1 MLPNIYRGDYR
12 LLAAAPLLA
21 IAISLF
27 FIPSIKMGVDFQGG
41 TVITVSLSEKADA
54 ADLQARLEGEGL
66 DATVRVFD
74 TAVGYRAEIE
84 VPQSEDL
91 IRADALK
98 EEFNAML
105 PEVASLEVAALENS
119 SNSGAYM
126 AKKAEL
132 DAVADQLFEL
142 AHIRRSGLNISG
154 TNDLQKRFGE
164 AYTAVYASYQNSISG
179 PIDEA
184 VNYDSISV
192 QTVSP
197 ALSSH
202 FIEVATNVVMLAII
216 LSFILVF
223 AFFRDVMPSVAVLTG
238 ALADIVMALGAMGFF
253 GIPLTLASFAALL
266 MLLGFSLDTD
276 ILLTTR
282 LLKRKGDPRENAF
295 DAMKTG
301 LTMSVM
307 AIIAFGALFILAAV
321 THIPTYYEISAV
333 ALAGL
338 VGDMLATWG
347 INGVLILHH
356 VEEKRRRA

>member
-12 LLAAAPLLA
+12 LLAAAPLLL
-21 IAISLF
+21 ILISLY
-27 FIPSIKMGVDFQGG
+27 FIPSIKPGVDFQGG
-41 TVITVSLSEKADA
+41 TVITLSLSEKADA
-54 ADLQARLEGEGL
+54 ADLQAKLQAEGL
-66 DATVRVFD
+66 EASVRVFD

-84 VPQSEDL
+84 VPQSGDL
-91 IRADALK
+91 VRADKLK
-98 EEFNAML
+98 EQFNSML
-105 PEVASLEVAALENS
+105 PEVAALEVASLQNG
-119 SNSGAYM
+119 SNNATYL
-126 AKKAEL
+126 AKKAGL
-132 DAVADQLFEL
+132 DAAADEIFAL
-142 AHIRRSGLNISG
+142 AGMDRASMNITG

-164 AYTAVYASYQNSISG
+164 AYGAVYSSYQKSISG
-179 PIDEA
+179 PIDE
-184 VNYDSISV
+184 VVKYDSISV

-197 ALSSH
+197 ALSTH
-202 FIEVATNVVMLAII
+202 FIDVAANVVIMAVV

-223 AFFRDVMPSVAVLTG
+223 AFFRNVVPSVAVLTG
-238 ALADIVMALGAMGFF
+238 AIADITIALGGMGLL
-253 GIPLTLASFAALL
+253 GVPLTLASFAALL

-301 LTMSVM
+301 LTMSIM
-307 AIIAFGALFILAAV
+307 AMIAFGALFILAIV

-338 VGDMLATWG
+338 VGDIFATWG

-356 VEEKRRRA
+356 VEKRRGA